1 MKTFRIFMMVV
12 IVAFLVTVTGCCC
25 GGGGTDTVVVE
36 KEVAAPQVNVGDEL
50 LKLQQA
56 KDQGTI
62 TDEEFETAKKK
73 LLEN

>member
-1 MKTFRIFMMVV
+1 MKTFRIFMM
-12 IVAFLVTVTGCCC
+12 ITMIAFLVTITGCCC
-25 GGGGTDTVVVE
+25 GGGTDTVVVE

-62 TDEEFETAKKK
+62 TEEEFEAAKKK
-73 LLEN
+73 LLKD